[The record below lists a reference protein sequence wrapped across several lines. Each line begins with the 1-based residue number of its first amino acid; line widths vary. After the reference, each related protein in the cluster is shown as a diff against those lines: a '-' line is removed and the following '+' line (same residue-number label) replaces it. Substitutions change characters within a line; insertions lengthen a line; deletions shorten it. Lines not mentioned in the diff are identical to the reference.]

1 MTFVTQNAHIIKF
14 ISTRWLWLEL
24 CVNWELKEYSGL
36 RCYFR
41 LEDFADRRFRFLQT
55 LFNESMTEAYLL
67 FSQAVLPC
75 LTKFNKIIQ
84 CEEPLI
90 HKLYNS
96 QQRFMSKL
104 ESRFIKPSTSQN
116 HKDLGNSFSTL
127 SSDDQDRRNDVKLAI
142 WIINRSYFTN
152 F

>member
-1 MTFVTQNAHIIKF
+1 
-14 ISTRWLWLEL
+14 
-24 CVNWELKEYSGL
+24 
-36 RCYFR
+36 
-41 LEDFADRRFRFLQT
+41 
-55 LFNESMTEAYLL
+55 MTEAYLL

-116 HKDLGNSFSTL
+116 HKDIGNSFSTL